1 MHNMVHS
8 RGALTEAHCPSLSA
22 GKGVAQTVNNDS
34 NSGTHAAIMRSS
46 A

>member
-8 RGALTEAHCPSLSA
+8 RWALTEAHCSSLSA
-22 GKGVAQTVNNDS
+22 GKGVAQAVNNDS
-34 NSGTHAAIMRSS
+34 NSAAHAAIMGSS